1 MAVRRI
7 LANSLLI
14 VATCAIFVSA
24 WPIRD
29 HELMVRVSNILED
42 SPVEMYDENP
52 LCTVLPDCFR
62 ISHKLIVGSA
72 AVIIPPIAKSL
83 NQFVGSTVT
92 DSPSWAPR
100 VARNIGPYLILR
112 FLFVVGFIYVMY
124 LYLKK
129 LWLVGVIGNLLLIW
143 WSGLPVRA
151 FTSLYEWFLG
161 VFGIAEFHH
170 DLLTWHISR
179 NSTIFILEYDLLALL
194 ATLTMPLLLVN
205 RVFHQ
210 RLLVHVATGLILAIT
225 FENLA
230 IVYVVSMLGGEWILR
245 KQLPVRDAIAVTIG
259 WSIPI
264 ASLVLYA
271 RLSTSTVFPVV
282 CPDDGSSCLSIPE
295 LGRSM
300 NRSFRPLIYRLVV
313 GFLVLPFAIG
323 WVVGAI
329 LKFFNVLLK
338 WSRDLRV
345 FMAATIGGLSL
356 TYLVGYFGSALPT
369 EFGRQSLSGQILMVL
384 YGVSIGQLVRTSK
397 ESTKNA

>member
-1 MAVRRI
+1 
-7 LANSLLI
+7 
-14 VATCAIFVSA
+14 
-24 WPIRD
+24 
-29 HELMVRVSNILED
+29 
-42 SPVEMYDENP
+42 
-52 LCTVLPDCFR
+52 
-62 ISHKLIVGSA
+62 
-72 AVIIPPIAKSL
+72 
-83 NQFVGSTVT
+83 
-92 DSPSWAPR
+92 
-100 VARNIGPYLILR
+100 
-112 FLFVVGFIYVMY
+112 
-124 LYLKK
+124 
-129 LWLVGVIGNLLLIW
+129 
-143 WSGLPVRA
+143 
-151 FTSLYEWFLG
+151 
-161 VFGIAEFHH
+161 
-170 DLLTWHISR
+170 
-179 NSTIFILEYDLLALL
+179 
-194 ATLTMPLLLVN
+194 
-205 RVFHQ
+205 VFHQ

-345 FMAATIGGLSL
+345 YMAATIGGLSL